1 MTSKFDKALAAAQ
14 ASKGGAQA
22 LEETLPKVKSARALA
37 KIGDDRYLAEMS
49 KCVFRAGFV
58 WRVVE
63 NKWPGFEQVFANFNP
78 DWIAMQPAEKLEEI
92 AQDERIIRNFT
103 KVKSVYANAIFIRD
117 VRAEHGSF
125 GKFLAAW
132 PEEDIVGLW
141 SYLKKHASRLGGS
154 SGPYFLRFVG
164 KDTFLLT
171 DHVIAA
177 LNQYRLT
184 TQNKFTSQKAL
195 RDVQAIF
202 NDLRIETG
210 RSHAEISRILAC
222 SV

>member
-1 MTSKFDKALAAAQ
+1 MASKFDKALAAAQ
-14 ASKGGAQA
+14 ANKGGAQA
-22 LEETLPKVKSARALA
+22 LEESLPKVKSAKALT
-37 KIGDDRYLAEMS
+37 KMGDDRYLAEMS

-63 NKWPGFEQVFANFNP
+63 NKWPGFEQVFAKFNP

-92 AQDERIIRNFT
+92 ARDERIIRNYT
-103 KVKSVYANAIFIRD
+103 KVKSVYANALFIRD

-125 GKFLAAW
+125 GKFLAVW

-141 SYLKKHASRLGGS
+141 TYLKKHASRLGGA

-171 DHVIAA
+171 DDVVAA
-177 LNQYRLT
+177 LHQYGFT
-184 TQNKFTSQKAL
+184 TQTKFTSQKAL
-195 RDVQAIF
+195 REVQSVF
-202 NDLRIETG
+202 NELCEETG
-210 RSHAEISRILAC
+210 RSHAQLSRILAC